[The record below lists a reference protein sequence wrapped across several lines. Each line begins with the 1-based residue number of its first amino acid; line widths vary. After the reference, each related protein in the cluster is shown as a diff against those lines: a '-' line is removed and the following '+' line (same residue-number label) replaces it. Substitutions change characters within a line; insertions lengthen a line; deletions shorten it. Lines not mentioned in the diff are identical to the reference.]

1 MHFFAFFK
9 VYFFWSKCT
18 LRPIFLA
25 HVKIKNNISYL
36 GFEISILHRQM
47 SEQMPF
53 EVYVKMVKIEIRIFL
68 KCTFLVQMHFDT
80 QYFLAHVIIKNKI
93 SYLGFEISILNRQM
107 TEQMPFEVDVK
118 MVKNWKKGIFK
129 VHFFGPNALCNSIF
143 LSHVKIKNKISYLGK
158 EIFILPKIR

>member
-1 MHFFAFFK
+1 LHFLKFTSFGPNALCDLF
-9 VYFFWSKCT
+9 
-18 LRPIFLA
+18 FLA

-118 MVKNWKKGIFK
+118 MVKNWKKCIFK
-129 VHFFGPNALCNSIF
+129 VHFLGPNALCNSIF
-143 LSHVKIKNKISYLGK
+143 
-158 EIFILPKIR
+158 F